1 MPKFHYSHV
10 CISNLVYQIIE
21 DIIDLNP
28 PYQRG
33 DVWTLADRQSLIS
46 SVIDKRYPIPSI
58 SLATNP
64 HNFNIHESEV
74 VDGRQRLT
82 TLAMFRD
89 DKFKYDGCF
98 YSEMDPRKQAL
109 FDMTQIQLC
118 TIENPSDT
126 ERREYF
132 RRLQMGHQLRVTEV
146 AWSYDDEPLVR
157 MLHRLRNELLSEIEV
172 FTPIG
177 RHADLTILINLYDI
191 FTSNTPKVAGRLH
204 STSLKCY
211 IERNTDD
218 PDIEVE
224 QRIRTFIHFLSAVY
238 GVTQPV
244 DKGSIRSHFPLDI
257 ARIFALNEFRCD
269 EEDVE
274 NVALFV
280 NKLNDFVRRYN
291 LGDDFEDTDVSSEY
305 FFSLVEFAT
314 SASYTKKNT
323 DARMSVLTRLF

>member
-10 CISNLVYQIIE
+10 CISSLVYQVDENIIN
-21 DIIDLNP
+21 LNP

-33 DVWTLADRQSLIS
+33 DVWSLADRQNLIS
-46 SVIDKRYPIPSI
+46 SVVDKRYPIPSI

-74 VDGRQRLT
+74 VDGRQRMT
-82 TLAMFRD
+82 TLAMFKNN
-89 DKFKYDGCF
+89 KFKYDGCF
-98 YSEMDPRKQAL
+98 YSEMDIRKQTL

-118 TIENPSDT
+118 TIDNPTDT

-132 RRLQMGHQLRVTEV
+132 RRLQMGHTLRVTEI

-157 MLHRLRNELLSEIEV
+157 MLHGLRDELVSDIEV

-191 FTSNTPKVAGRLH
+191 FTSNIPKVAGRLH

-211 IERNTDD
+211 IEKNTDD
-218 PDIEVE
+218 PSIETE
-224 QRIRTFIHFLSAVY
+224 RRMRTFIHFLSAVY
-238 GVTQPV
+238 RVTQPV
-244 DKGSIRSHFPLDI
+244 DKGSIRSHFPLDM
-257 ARIFALNEFRCD
+257 ARIFALNDFRCD
-269 EEDVE
+269 EHDVD
-274 NVALFV
+274 NVAAFI
-280 NKLNDFVRRYN
+280 NKMNDFVRRYN
-291 LGDDFEDTDVSSEY
+291 MGDEIEDECVSHEY
-305 FFSLVEFAT
+305 FYSLVEIAT

-323 DARMSVLTRLF
+323 DARMGVLMRLF